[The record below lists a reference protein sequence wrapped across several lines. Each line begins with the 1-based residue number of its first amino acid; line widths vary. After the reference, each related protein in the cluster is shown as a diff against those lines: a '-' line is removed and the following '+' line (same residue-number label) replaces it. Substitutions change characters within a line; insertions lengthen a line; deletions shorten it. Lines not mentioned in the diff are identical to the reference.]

1 MAIVGPN
8 GTGKSTLLRCIN
20 GLLPCQKGRIY
31 LDGHP
36 INRMRGKRIARYLGY
51 VPQNGSN
58 LFPFSVLDMVLLGRY
73 PHRGNDRA
81 GEDIKI
87 AMESLRMLGIE
98 ELAMRSLDQISG
110 GQRQKVDIA
119 RAIAQEARVLLL
131 DEPTSNLDIMHQL
144 EVMGLLR
151 RLVRDNSMSVVVSVH
166 DLNLAS
172 RYADTVV
179 LLNQGRIVAM
189 GDPEWVLSAENIAR
203 VYRMKVEVKK
213 LGHGLHIIP
222 IAPLSN

>member
-20 GLLPCQKGRIY
+20 GLLPCQQGRIY

-36 INRMRGKRIARYLGY
+36 INRLRGKRIARYLGY
-51 VPQNGSN
+51 VPQDASS

-73 PHRGNDRA
+73 PHRGHDRTS
-81 GEDIKI
+81 GDIQI
-87 AMESLRMLGIE
+87 AMEALRMLGIE
-98 ELAMRSLDQISG
+98 KLAMRSLDKISG
-110 GQRQKVDIA
+110 GQRQKVSIA

-172 RYADTVV
+172 RYADTII
-179 LLNQGRIVAM
+179 LLHHGRIVAM
-189 GDPEWVLSAENIAR
+189 GDPEWVLSAENIER

-213 LGHGLHIIP
+213 LRHGLHIIP
-222 IAPLSN
+222 ITPLL